1 MYKNIDQLKKNI
13 VGNSKS
19 LLALLFVSVVLSA
32 CSGGS
37 GSDNQTNTTDGTGG
51 GGPSVFVYGGDPA
64 LNEDVSDF
72 QTYVWVNLVEDN
84 RCGNC
89 HKQGGVGNGAF
100 VRDDNINL
108 AYNIVTSTSNPLVDL
123 TNPGNSLLV
132 QRVAAGHNCWLT
144 SNVDCEQILTGW
156 INDWADETGS
166 VANVINLTAPTFNPV
181 SDSRNFPADPAL
193 PATTSFQD
201 LIYPILVGDNL
212 GNCDRCHS
220 EDGTQMVQQPF
231 FASSNINT
239 AYLAAQSK
247 IDLGDFDR
255 ANATPVEATR
265 SRFIVRLRDEFH
277 NCWTNCTA
285 DATLMQDAILAYAG
299 SITPTVVDP
308 SLLTSGAVVLTNDGV
323 IASSGGR
330 VEPDLIALYTFRP
343 PDSGSAQTPISQV
356 FDVSGIN
363 PPADLRAFGTGV
375 TWVGSWGAD
384 ITSGRLQGS
393 ASKLYDLINLTGEYS
408 VEAWVVPADVVQDN
422 VARIATYSGGPESGN
437 NFAMGQSAYNYDF
450 LARSSVTDD
459 DGLPAYSTPDA
470 DEVLQATLQ
479 HVVMTFDP
487 VNGRRIF
494 VNAQEVGD
502 GTDPQGGGNLSDWD
516 PSFALSLGQDAGSGN
531 QWKGTIR
538 LLAIHNRVMS
548 QADIQNNF
556 DIGVGEKFFL
566 LFDLSTAGL
575 VAMPQAY
582 VVFEVEQFDNYGYL
596 FKNPFFIS
604 LDSAAMPGSI
614 SLRGMRIGIN
624 GKESIQGQAYARL
637 NTVITDATYTPAGQ
651 LLSNFG
657 TIIPLENGPD
667 NDQFFLTFDEI
678 GSSTFTRPPEPP
690 AATLTPEINPDEQSL
705 IGVRHFDEI
714 NETLHQMTGIP
725 KDDSQVSETFDNVRQ
740 QLPIDENITG
750 FLPAHQMGVTQLAVT
765 YCSRLAND
773 NAGNR
778 AAYFPGFNFASPN
791 SVFGAAGSAA
801 RGQIINPLLNALVAH
816 TIAPSGTYGTAT
828 HLTTH
833 PAPGDQ
839 VPATVSNPQDVV
851 DELNNLIDILV
862 GNGATTSEVVTGVCS
877 AAMGSSLMLMQ

>member
-1 MYKNIDQLKKNI
+1 MYKKIDQLKRHFDC
-13 VGNSKS
+13 NSKL
-19 LLALLFVSVVLSA
+19 LLALIFASA
-32 CSGGS
+32 FLAGCSGGS
-37 GSDNQTNTTDGTGG
+37 GGDNQTNTTGGTGG
-51 GGPSVFVYGGDPA
+51 TTATGFTYSGPPA
-64 LNEDVSDF
+64 LNSDVTEF
-72 QTYVWVNLVEDN
+72 QVNVWANLVADN

-100 VRDDNINL
+100 VRDDDINM
-108 AYNIVTSTSNPLVDL
+108 AYNIVTNSSNPLVDL
-123 TNPGNSLLV
+123 TNPGNSLMV
-132 QRVAAGHNCWLT
+132 QRVGAGHNCWLA
-144 SNVDCEQILTGW
+144 SDVDCAQILTSW
-156 INDWADETGS
+156 INDWATTAGS
-166 VANVINLTAPTFNPV
+166 VTNTINLTAPQFNPV
-181 SDSRNFPADPAL
+181 ADSRNFPSGTAAF
-193 PATTSFQD
+193 AG
-201 LIYPILVGDNL
+201 IYDILVNDAR

-231 FASSNINT
+231 FASSDINT

-255 ANATPVEATR
+255 VNATPAEPTR

-277 NCWTNCTA
+277 NCWTNCAA
-285 DATLMQDAILAYAG
+285 DAVTMQDAIIAFAG
-299 SITPTVVDP
+299 GITPTVVDP
-308 SLLTSGAVVLTNDGV
+308 NLLTSGAVVLSNDGV

-330 VEPDLIALYTFRP
+330 VETDMIAYYTFRP
-343 PDSGSAQTPISQV
+343 PDSSSAQTLISEV

-363 PPADLRAFGTGV
+363 PPANLRAFGNDV
-375 TWVGSWGAD
+375 RWVGSWGAD
-384 ITSGRLQGS
+384 ITNGRLQGS

-408 VEAWVVPADVVQDN
+408 IEGWVVPANVVQDN
-422 VARIATYSGGPESGN
+422 TARIVTYSGGAVSGN
-437 NFAMGQSAYNYDF
+437 NFAMGQSTYNYDF

-459 DGLPAYSTPDA
+459 DGAPAYSTPDA

-479 HVVMTFDP
+479 HVVMTYDP

-502 GTDPQGGGNLSDWD
+502 GVDPQGGGNLSDWD
-516 PSFALSLGQDAGSGN
+516 PSFALSLGQDAGGGS
-531 QWKGTIR
+531 QWQGTIR
-538 LLAIHNRVMS
+538 MLAIHNRVMP

-566 LFDLSTAGL
+566 LFDLTTAGL
-575 VAMPQAY
+575 VNMPQAY
-582 VVFEVEQFDNYGYL
+582 VVFEVEQFDSYGYL

-614 SLRGMRIGIN
+614 PLRGMRIGIN
-624 GKESIQGQAYARL
+624 GKESIQGQAYAKID
-637 NTVITDATYTPAGQ
+637 TVITDATYTNAGQ
-651 LLSNFG
+651 LLSDFG

-678 GSSTFTRPPEPP
+678 GTSTFNRPAEPA
-690 AATLTPEINPDEQSL
+690 AATLTPELTTEEQSL

-714 NETLHQMTGIP
+714 NEALHQMTGVP
-725 KDDSQVSETFDNVRQ
+725 KDDAQVVATFGNVRQ
-740 QLPIDENITG
+740 QLPQDENITG

-765 YCSRLAND
+765 YCSRLANN

-778 AAYFPGFNFASPN
+778 ATYFPGFDFGAANT
-791 SVFGAAGSAA
+791 VFGAAGSTA
-801 RGQIINPLLNALVAH
+801 RGQIIDPLLNALVAH
-816 TIAPSGTYGTAT
+816 TIAPSGSYGAAA

-839 VPATVSNPQDVV
+839 APATVDNPQDVV
-851 DELNNLIDILV
+851 DELNDLIDILV
-862 GNGATTSEVVTGVCS
+862 GNGSTTPEIVTAVCS

>member
-1 MYKNIDQLKKNI
+1 MYKKIDQLKKN
-13 VGNSKS
+13 VVRNSKS
-19 LLALLFVSVVLSA
+19 LLALLFSSVILTA

-37 GSDNQTNTTDGTGG
+37 GGDNQTNTTGGSGG
-51 GGPSVFVYGGDPA
+51 GTATGFTYSGPPA
-64 LNEDVSDF
+64 LADDVTEF
-72 QTYVWVNLVEDN
+72 QINVWANLVADN

-100 VRDDNINL
+100 VRDDDINL
-108 AYNIVTSTSNPLVDL
+108 AYNIVTSSSNPLVDL
-123 TNPGNSLLV
+123 TNPANSLMV

-144 SNVDCEQILTGW
+144 SNVACEDILIGW
-156 INDWADETGS
+156 ITDWASTNGS

-181 SDSRNFPADPAL
+181 SDSRNFPADPAQ

-231 FASSNINT
+231 FASSDINT

-255 ANATPVEATR
+255 ANATPPEPTR

-285 DATLMQDAILAYAG
+285 DAAVMQAAILAFAG
-299 SITPTVVDP
+299 SIAPTVVDP
-308 SLLTSGAVVLTNDGV
+308 NLLTSGAVVLTNDGV

-343 PDSGSAQTPISQV
+343 PDSGSAQTLISQV

-363 PPADLRAFGTGV
+363 PPADLRAFGTDV
-375 TWVGSWGAD
+375 RWVGSWGAD

-408 VEAWVVPADVVQDN
+408 VEGWVVPANVVQDN
-422 VARIATYSGGPESGN
+422 VARIATYSGGPTSGN
-437 NFAMGQSAYNYDF
+437 NFAMGQSTYNYDF

-516 PSFALSLGQDAGSGN
+516 PSFALSLGQDAGGGN
-531 QWKGTIR
+531 QWQGTIR
-538 LLAIHNRVMS
+538 LLAVHNRVMA

-582 VVFEVEQFDNYGYL
+582 VVFEVEQFDSYGYL

-604 LDSAAMPGSI
+604 LDPAATPGSI

-637 NTVITDATYTPAGQ
+637 DTVITDATYTPGGQ
-651 LLSNFG
+651 LLSEFG

-678 GSSTFTRPPEPP
+678 GSNSFSRPPEPP
-690 AATLTPEINPDEQSL
+690 AAALTTEINPQEQSL

-714 NETLHQMTGIP
+714 NEALHQMTGIP
-725 KDDSQVSETFDNVRQ
+725 KDDSQVSITFDNVRQ
-740 QLPIDENITG
+740 QLPVDENITG

-778 AAYFPGFNFASPN
+778 ASYFPGFNFASPN
-791 SVFGAAGSAA
+791 TVFGAAGSTA
-801 RGQIINPLLNALVAH
+801 RGQIIDPLLNALVAH
-816 TIAPSGTYGTAT
+816 TIAPSGTYGAAVQ
-828 HLTTH
+828 LTSH
-833 PAPGDQ
+833 PIPGDQ
-839 VPATVSNPQDVV
+839 APAVVNNPLDVV
-851 DELNNLIDILV
+851 DELNSLIDILA
-862 GNGATTSEVVTGVCS
+862 GNGATTSEIVTGVC
-877 AAMGSSLMLMQ
+877 AATMGSSLMLMQ